1 MNNYTGYNKDGK
13 KPYKKWSERSKVNPS
28 PFTVNREPQVTPSP
42 FTVNREPQVTP
53 SPTVRRQSKVNPSP
67 ITVNP
72 EPKERRRSKANPSSK
87 ITLNPEPLTVN
98 RKRGKLAPLMTEE
111 AKQAASI
118 HELSYDFGC
127 RITRLFQYLTE
138 DAQYKEYIQSKQIH
152 RSGTSIGANVRE
164 SKHAQSEAD
173 FLSKMSIAYKE
184 ADETDFWLNSLHDN
198 GYLDDKQYNSLRR
211 DIDRILKVLAS
222 IVKTMK
228 QKIEENKNK

>member
-1 MNNYTGYNKDGK
+1 MPYEK
-13 KPYKKWSERSKVNPS
+13 KSYKKFNGKGK
-28 PFTVNREPQVTPSP
+28 T
-42 FTVNREPQVTP
+42 
-53 SPTVRRQSKVNPSP
+53 
-67 ITVNP
+67 
-72 EPKERRRSKANPSSK
+72 
-87 ITLNPEPLTVN
+87 TLNPESLTLN

-138 DAQYKEYIQSKQIH
+138 DAEYKEYVQSKQIY

-184 ADETDFWLNSLHDN
+184 ADEVMEQREQSEACFDFAESRQNSTKSNRLLAQPPSRQWLS
-198 GYLDDKQYNSLRR
+198 QR
-211 DIDRILKVLAS
+211 
-222 IVKTMK
+222 
-228 QKIEENKNK
+228 